1 MFFFVECTSFWN
13 YTSDANWLVTI
24 EKMTITNKVKTMVPG
39 DMFIHIPVHVA
50 VLIIPV
56 RVTS

>member
-1 MFFFVECTSFWN
+1 
-13 YTSDANWLVTI
+13 
-24 EKMTITNKVKTMVPG
+24 MTITNKVKTMVSG